1 MDVAAGRGAAG
12 QLERRPGGLGPS
24 RVGCPVWLVSVGL
37 GMESS
42 GREEGPG
49 LAEMGDCTLVSR
61 LLICRHSL
69 EQALSQGLK
78 REEGR

>member
-1 MDVAAGRGAAG
+1 MDMWQQGGAAG
-12 QLERRPGGLGPS
+12 QQERGQVGWCPPVGWPVWHVKVGVGMGLG
-24 RVGCPVWLVSVGL
+24 GG
-37 GMESS
+37 G
-42 GREEGPG
+42 GGAG

>member
-1 MDVAAGRGAAG
+1 MDVAAGRGAAD
-12 QLERRPGGLGPS
+12 QQERRPGGLVPS
-24 RVGCPVWLVSVGL
+24 RVGWPVWHVRVGV
-37 GMESS
+37 GMESW
-42 GREEGPG
+42 GREEGAG